1 MSSVRQQRGSALR
14 KTESRL
20 PAGVAPGD
28 LGEAVVAPDS
38 RCALVSYITAPL
50 AAGRANT
57 YVVFVTDVALAGA
70 VESFEWSF
78 AEDSDAPV
86 VVTTSGG
93 EASFTPSKTCYLSIR
108 VRLLDAGAAAQAT
121 LALIQ
126 QVSAP
131 NAALEQLIAKAAN
144 QPGPGC
150 GNPDVLREL
159 VNDHNPYYLT
169 VALATPEPGDAF
181 RKFLYNQVYDGAL
194 KRSPSAR
201 AALLAQAAA
210 ALNTGAPDFIS
221 ATAPGL
227 GVAGVRLALAAML
240 LPPNGIPYTELDP
253 GTAANA
259 SGDEELRAKL
269 AALSETD
276 RIDLFNRV
284 RFPKS
289 NILLCGK
296 LLEAL
301 RNKLFSGVSFDDVL
315 TKLSGTMAEWVV
327 LNYNR
332 GPLRRP

>member
-1 MSSVRQQRGSALR
+1 MR

-20 PAGVAPGD
+20 PAGVEATD
-28 LGEAVVAPDS
+28 LGEVFVAPDG
-38 RCALVSYITAPL
+38 RCTLVSFITAPL

-57 YVVFVTDVALAGA
+57 YVVFVTDAALAGT

-78 AEDSDAPV
+78 AEDSNAPV
-86 VVTTSGG
+86 VLTTPGG
-93 EASFTPSKTCYLSIR
+93 EASFTPTREGYLSIS
-108 VRLLDAGAAAQAT
+108 VRLLDGGATEQAT
-121 LALIQ
+121 LGLIQ

-131 NAALEQLIAKAAN
+131 NAALEQLIAGAAN

-169 VALATPEPGDAF
+169 VALSTPEAGDAF
-181 RKFLYNQVYDGAL
+181 RTFLYNQVYDGAL
-194 KRSPSAR
+194 KRTSSAR
-201 AALLAQAAA
+201 AALLAQVADS
-210 ALNTGAPDFIS
+210 LNTGSPDFIS

-227 GVAGVRLALAAML
+227 GVAGVRLSLAAML
-240 LPPNGIPYTELDP
+240 LPPNGIPYTELETT
-253 GTAANA
+253 TAANA

-269 AALSETD
+269 AALSENE
-276 RIDLFNRV
+276 RIDLFNQA

-315 TKLSGTMAEWVV
+315 TKMSGTMAEWII
-327 LNYNR
+327 LNYTR
-332 GPLRRP
+332 GPLRRA